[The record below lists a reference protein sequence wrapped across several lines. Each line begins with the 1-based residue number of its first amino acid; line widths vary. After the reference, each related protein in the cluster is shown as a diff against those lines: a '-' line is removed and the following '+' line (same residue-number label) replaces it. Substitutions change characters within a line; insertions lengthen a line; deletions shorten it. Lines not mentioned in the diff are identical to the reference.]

1 MTARLGGIP
10 ANGGIK
16 HANDNKKRGTV
27 RILDTSDP
35 RNLDHPS
42 HDEQWHELARAIG
55 RSIGRV
61 QYEQDHRGTH

>member
-1 MTARLGGIP
+1 MGKLIP
-10 ANGGIK
+10 
-16 HANDNKKRGTV
+16 ANDNKKRGAV
-27 RILDTSDP
+27 RQLDISDP

-61 QYEQDHRGTH
+61 QYELDQLGTHQ